1 MQKINLCIA
10 ALFLWFNVF
19 SQTDTLSKTDKA
31 ALDSMMK
38 NDEFLKMLN
47 EKEKNSVDISIG
59 ISNGAFSSYNQAANA
74 TGVSNQ
80 VILNPS
86 VMYRLKSGLS
96 FGVTGYLTN
105 DASGK
110 MELYQ
115 TGLSAGYDYYGDEVN
130 TGITYTHFLSDKHKY
145 NSKSLYQH
153 DFYGYLKKAHGAIQ
167 PGLSVGYSQGNSKE
181 ATFTQF
187 LLRRPLNPRGDTLIK
202 GIDSADNKASYF
214 SASAIVEHNFNFTN
228 VFDAKDEF
236 AFTPALMINFGSD
249 KLTQVHTN
257 KIFNRPALSSRKK
270 VQATNKF
277 ELQSLGLSLDA
288 AYGIGKFFLQTNLY
302 FDYYIPETTS
312 KRLTSIYSISF
323 GVSL

>member
-10 ALFLWFNVF
+10 ALFLCLSVF
-19 SQTDTLSKTDKA
+19 SQTDSLSKADKA

-47 EKEKNSVDISIG
+47 EKEKNSLDISFGIG
-59 ISNGAFSSYNQAANA
+59 NAAFSSYNQAANA
-74 TGVSNQ
+74 TGVNNQ

-86 VMYRLKSGLS
+86 VMYRLKNGLS
-96 FGVTGYLTN
+96 FGATGYLTN
-105 DASGK
+105 DGTGK

-115 TGLSAGYDYYGDEVN
+115 TGLLAGYDYYGDNVN
-130 TGITYTHFLSDKHKY
+130 AGITYTHFLSDKNKY

-153 DFYGYLKKAHGAIQ
+153 DFYGYLKKAKGAIQ
-167 PGLSVGYSQGNSKE
+167 PGLSIGYSKGNSKE
-181 ATFTQF
+181 ASFAQF

-202 GIDSADNKASYF
+202 GIDSVDNKASYF
-214 SASAIVEHNFNFTN
+214 SASAIAEHNFNFTS
-228 VFDAKDEF
+228 VFDASDQF
-236 AFTPALMINFGSD
+236 AFTPALLINFGSD

-270 VQATNKF
+270 VQATNTF

-288 AYGIGKFFLQTNLY
+288 SYGIGKFFVQTNLY
-302 FDYYIPETTS
+302 LDYYIPETTS
-312 KRLTSIYSISF
+312 KRLTSIYSLAI
-323 GVSL
+323 GVTL